1 MVQLELTDCSPAG
14 AAAFAA
20 GVYCGC
26 GPLQNEGAKT
36 QENV

>member
-14 AAAFAA
+14 AAAFA

-26 GPLQNEGAKT
+26 GPFQNEGAKT